1 MEEFDFDL
9 AAVAQEHDYCHKC
22 GAELGTREFQGR
34 DRAYCPA
41 CNVAFTRK
49 PVPGVHVVVH
59 GDGEVLLLDEP
70 IPQHE
75 GLWSL
80 PGGFTEY
87 DEGPRETGLRELGE
101 ETGLAA
107 DPDDLTYVNTLH
119 IELDGVALYLMTF
132 ALDRADVTGDLAP
145 EFEDGD
151 VAFHPV
157 EEVRAA
163 AGDRIRENDLE
174 RIEMALDA

>member
-1 MEEFDFDL
+1 MEELDFDL
-9 AAVAQEHDYCHKC
+9 AVVAQAHDYCHRC
-22 GAELGTREFQGR
+22 GGELGTREFQGR
-34 DRAYCPA
+34 DRDYCPD

-87 DEGPRETGLRELGE
+87 DEGPKETGLRELAE
-101 ETGLAA
+101 ETGLTA
-107 DPDDLTYVNTLH
+107 DPDDLTYATTLH
-119 IELDGVALYLMTF
+119 VEFDHVALYLMTYG
-132 ALDRADVTGDLAP
+132 LDRADTSGTLTP
-145 EFEDGD
+145 EFEDGEA
-151 VAFHPV
+151 AFHPI

-163 AGDRIRENDLE
+163 AGDRIRESDLE
-174 RIEMALDA
+174 RIEQALDA